1 MIEEVI
7 VLARRVEENQ
17 QDVPIAITTLN
28 ADALARESI
37 STPKDLQ
44 GRIPSLVMS
53 TGAQT
58 RTTEVPTIRGQ
69 GATFGGGSGVQ
80 IYLAEAKLPDDS
92 TLSNVGGP
100 GKFFNHQNLKD
111 LQDTKG

>member
-1 MIEEVI
+1 
-7 VLARRVEENQ
+7 
-17 QDVPIAITTLN
+17 
-28 ADALARESI
+28 
-37 STPKDLQ
+37 
-44 GRIPSLVMS
+44 MS

-80 IYLAEAKLPDDS
+80 IYLAEATLPADS

-100 GKFFNHQNLKD
+100 AKFFDLENIQVLKGSQGTLFARNTTD
-111 LQDTKG
+111 GALLPTPATPNTELSGSLTGRTGRTTRQGRQG